1 MTREREPGS
10 KTTASRQG
18 GETKPKVEHRKRRA
32 KPEEV
37 WKKNGRA
44 QRRRAAGR

>member
-1 MTREREPGS
+1 MTREREPGG
-10 KTTASRQG
+10 KTTASRKG
-18 GETKPKVEHRKRRA
+18 GETKPKVERRKRHA

-37 WKKNGRA
+37 RKKDGQA